1 MLATS
6 FVPKSP
12 LFLILVFDYAFYLR
26 QQSKADTTIYILKT
40 LIYGTNCIPWSLYL
54 FMNPLRK
61 LENYV
66 RNLTKEYKSGIVHD

>member
-40 LIYGTNCIPWSLYL
+40 LIYGTNCIPWS
-54 FMNPLRK
+54 
-61 LENYV
+61 
-66 RNLTKEYKSGIVHD
+66 